1 MLPRL
6 VLRTRE
12 SYAREVGAKT
22 SGQGGLTKA
31 RPYGGGLARGMD
43 LHGRQ
48 TAGGGVKERTRSQE
62 PPWEV
67 IDANRRLNILRA
79 TDSYQ
84 PPFEILRNY
93 HLVDDGEEPEAT
105 VVVRA
110 GATEVHEADTGVG
123 PVDALA
129 NTLKKAL
136 KPAFPFIE
144 EVRLVDFAARI
155 HESHSGTKATV
166 EVTVFLSDGVGVWK
180 VSKLSRN
187 INQASF
193 HALADGYE
201 FAIVR
206 RLGPGRRREETGV
219 QRGSTTGRKHKEG
232 GM

>member
-1 MLPRL
+1 MN
-6 VLRTRE
+6 
-12 SYAREVGAKT
+12 
-22 SGQGGLTKA
+22 
-31 RPYGGGLARGMD
+31 
-43 LHGRQ
+43 GRKR
-48 TAGGGVKERTRSQE
+48 AED
-62 PPWEV
+62 PPWDV
-67 IDANRRLNILRA
+67 IDANRRLNLLRA
-79 TDSYQ
+79 TDAYR

-144 EVRLVDFAARI
+144 NVRLVDFAARI

-166 EVTVFLSDGVGVWK
+166 EVTVFLSDGMGVWK

-193 HALADGYE
+193 QALADGYE

-206 RLGPGRRREETGV
+206 RLGRGSRKGSTKGSPRSATGRNRRR
-219 QRGSTTGRKHKEG
+219 G
-232 GM
+232 GT